1 MTNDV
6 RVNWAGNLTYS
17 AGAVVRPSTPQELS
31 DLVGGADKVKA
42 LGSRHSFCDV
52 ADTTGTHVLLDAY
65 DDGRP
70 AVVVDPDSG
79 VASLHAGL
87 LYGQAGTALLEQGRA
102 LRTMASLPH
111 ISLAGAIATATH
123 GSGDTNGCLASDVV
137 GLEIVTADGEART
150 LRRGDADFP
159 GAVVGL
165 GALGVVT
172 RVEMATDP
180 AFEVSQD
187 VVVDLPWEALLAD
200 LDTVTGSAYSVS
212 SFTLWDEATVSQV
225 WLKSR
230 ADGPAVREGRDPAAG
245 SVRPLR
251 PARDILLDLGARD
264 AAGPMHP
271 LPGEDPAACTV
282 QGGVPGPAHERLPH
296 FRAEHTP
303 STGAEL
309 QSEYL
314 VPRERAAE
322 AIGAM
327 RGLGPKMAPLLFAS
341 EIRTVAGD
349 DLWLSP
355 FDGDTLALHFTWRPD
370 ADAVRAVLHDMEDVL
385 LPLGAR
391 PHWGKIFV
399 APPAEVAAMF
409 PRFDDF
415 AALAGRLDP
424 RGKFRGGYLMEI
436 LPA

>member
-1 MTNDV
+1 MSNDV
-6 RVNWAGNLTYS
+6 RTNWAGNLTYS
-17 AGAVVRPSTPQELS
+17 AGAVARPGTPEELA
-31 DLVGGADKVKA
+31 DLVGGSDRIKA

-52 ADTTGTHVLLDAY
+52 ADTTGTHVLLDVY

-70 AVVVDPDSG
+70 AVVVDAATG
-79 VASLHAGL
+79 VASLRAGL
-87 LYGQAGTALLEQGRA
+87 LYGQAGTALLERGRA

-123 GSGDTNGCLASDVV
+123 GSGDANGCLASDVV

-187 VVVDLPWEALLAD
+187 VVVDLPWEALLTD
-200 LDTVTGSAYSVS
+200 LEAVTGAAYSVS
-212 SFTLWDEATVSQV
+212 AFTLWDEDAVSQV

-230 ADGPAVREGRDPAAG
+230 VAG
-245 SVRPLR
+245 SSDGQAGDATGERRR
-251 PARDILLDLGARD
+251 PARDVLLDLGARD
-264 AAGPMHP
+264 APGPMHP
-271 LPGEDPAACTV
+271 LAGEDPAASTV

-296 FRAEHTP
+296 FRAEHKP

-314 VPRERAAE
+314 VPREHAAE
-322 AIGAM
+322 AIEAM
-327 RGLGPKMAPLLFAS
+327 RELGPKVAPLLFAS

-355 FDGDTLALHFTWRPD
+355 FDGATLALHFTWKPD
-370 ADAVRAVLHDMEDVL
+370 DDAVRAVLHDLEAAL
-385 LPLGAR
+385 LPWGAR

-399 APPAEVAAMF
+399 AKPAELAAMY

-415 AALAGRLDP
+415 AALAQRLDP
-424 RGKFRGGYLMEI
+424 RGKFRGGYLTEI

>member
-1 MTNDV
+1 MSNDV
-6 RVNWAGNLTYS
+6 SVNWAGNLTYS
-17 AGAVVRPSTPQELS
+17 ASAVARPGTPQELS
-31 DLVGGADKVKA
+31 DLIRGTDRVKA

-70 AVVVDPDSG
+70 AVVVDPGSG
-79 VASLHAGL
+79 VASLRAGL
-87 LYGQAGTALLEQGRA
+87 LYGQAGAALLGQGRA

-123 GSGDTNGCLASDVV
+123 GSGDANGCLASDVV
-137 GLEIVTADGEART
+137 GLEIVTADGGTRT

-172 RVEMATDP
+172 RVEMATDA
-180 AFEVSQD
+180 AFQVSQD
-187 VVVDLPWEALLAD
+187 VVVDLPWEALLTD
-200 LDTVTGSAYSVS
+200 LDAITGAAYSVS
-212 SFTLWDEATVSQV
+212 AFTRWGDDTVSQV

-230 ADGPAVREGRDPAAG
+230 VDDPSHRPGGDATTGAGR
-245 SVRPLR
+245 R
-251 PARDILLDLGARD
+251 PAREVLLDLGARD
-264 AAGPMHP
+264 APGPMHP
-271 LPGEDPAACTV
+271 LAGEDPAASTV
-282 QGGVPGPAHERLPH
+282 QGGVAGPAHERLPH

-322 AIGAM
+322 AIDAM
-327 RGLGPKMAPLLFAS
+327 RGLGAKVRPLLFAG

-355 FDGDTLALHFTWRPD
+355 FDGDTLALHFTWKPD
-370 ADAVRAVLHDMEDVL
+370 GDAVRAVLRDLEAAL

-399 APPAEVAAMF
+399 ASPSDVAAMF
-409 PRFDDF
+409 PRFADF
-415 AALAGRLDP
+415 AALANRMDP
-424 RGKFRGGYLMEI
+424 QGKFRGGYLTRL

>member
-1 MTNDV
+1 MRNDV
-6 RVNWAGNLTYS
+6 SVNWAGNLTYS
-17 AGAVVRPSTPQELS
+17 ASAVARPGTPDELAEII
-31 DLVGGADKVKA
+31 GGSGRVKA

-70 AVVVDPDSG
+70 AVVVDPVTG
-79 VASLHAGL
+79 VASLRAGL
-87 LYGQAGTALLEQGRA
+87 LYGQAGDALLEQGRA

-111 ISLAGAIATATH
+111 ISLAGAVATATH

-137 GLEIVTADGEART
+137 GLELVTADGASRT

-159 GAVVGL
+159 GAVVAL

-172 RVEMATDP
+172 RVETATDP
-180 AFEVSQD
+180 AFEVRQD
-187 VVVDLPWEALLAD
+187 VVVDLPWDALLAE
-200 LDTVTGSAYSVS
+200 LDTITGSAYSVS
-212 SFTLWDEATVSQV
+212 AFTRWGEDSVSQV

-230 ADGPAVREGRDPAAG
+230 ADGSSSRDTG
-245 SVRPLR
+245 SGDGGQARR
-251 PARDILLDLGARD
+251 SARDLLLGLGARD
-264 AAGPMHP
+264 APGPMHP
-271 LPGEDPAACTV
+271 LAGEDPAASTV
-282 QGGVPGPAHERLPH
+282 QGGVPGPAHQRLPH

-314 VPRERAAE
+314 VPREHAAE
-322 AIGAM
+322 AIRAV
-327 RGLGPKMAPLLFAS
+327 RGLGRTVAPLLLAG

-370 ADAVRAVLHDMEDVL
+370 IDAVRTVLRDLEAAL

-399 APPAEVAAMF
+399 ATPGEVAAMF
-409 PRFDDF
+409 PRFADF
-415 AALAGRLDP
+415 AALANRLDP
-424 RGKFRGGYLMEI
+424 RGKFRGGYLDDI

>member
-1 MTNDV
+1 MAVINDV
-6 RVNWAGNLTYS
+6 GVNWAGNLTY
-17 AGAVVRPSTPQELS
+17 AARAVARPSTPQELS
-31 DLVGGADKVKA
+31 DLVGGSGQVKA

-52 ADTTGTHVLLDAY
+52 ADTTGTHILLDAY

-70 AVVVDPDSG
+70 AVVVDPATG

-87 LYGQAGTALLEQGRA
+87 LYGQAGAALLEQGRA

-123 GSGDTNGCLASDVV
+123 GSGDENGCLASDVV
-137 GLEIVTADGEART
+137 GLELVTADGVGRT

-187 VVVDLPWEALLAD
+187 VVVGLPWEALLGD
-200 LDTVTGSAYSVS
+200 LDAITGAAYSVS
-212 SFTLWDEATVSQV
+212 VFTCWIEDTVPQI

-230 ADGPAVREGRDPAAG
+230 AADRSWQAPGAGTGSAGP
-245 SVRPLR
+245 S
-251 PARDILLDLGARD
+251 ARDVLLALGARD
-264 AAGPMHP
+264 APGPMHP
-271 LPGEDPAACTV
+271 LAGENPDACTV

-303 STGAEL
+303 SSGAEL

-314 VPRERAAE
+314 VPRAHAAA
-322 AIGAM
+322 AIEAM
-327 RGLGPKMAPLLFAS
+327 RELGPTVAPLMFAG
-341 EIRTVAGD
+341 EIRTIAGD

-355 FDGDTLALHFTWRPD
+355 FDGDTLALHFTWKQD
-370 ADAVRAVLHDMEDVL
+370 ADAVRSVLHDVEAAL
-385 LPLGAR
+385 FPLGAR
-391 PHWGKIFV
+391 PHWGKIFAAAPGDV
-399 APPAEVAAMF
+399 ATMF
-409 PRFDDF
+409 PRFADF
-415 AALAGRLDP
+415 AALAERLDP
-424 RGKFRGGYLMEI
+424 CGRFRGGYLGEV
-436 LPA
+436 LRA

>member
-1 MTNDV
+1 MSNDV

-17 AGAVVRPSTPQELS
+17 AGAVARPSTPQELS
-31 DLVGGADKVKA
+31 ELVAGADRVKA

-70 AVVVDPDSG
+70 AVAVDPGSG
-79 VASLHAGL
+79 VASLRAGL
-87 LYGQAGTALLEQGRA
+87 LYGQAGAALLDQGRA

-111 ISLAGAIATATH
+111 ISLAGAVATATH
-123 GSGDTNGCLASDVV
+123 GSGDTNGCLARDVV
-137 GLEIVTADGEART
+137 GVEIVTADGGTRT
-150 LRRGDADFP
+150 FRRGDADFP
-159 GAVVGL
+159 GAVVAL

-187 VVVDLPWEALLAD
+187 VVVDLPWEALLGD
-200 LDTVTGSAYSVS
+200 LDAVTGAAYSVS
-212 SFTLWDEATVSQV
+212 AFTLWGEDTVSQV

-230 ADGPAVREGRDPAAG
+230 AGDAAHSYGADAAG
-245 SVRPLR
+245 VSRWS
-251 PARDILLDLGARD
+251 AREVLLDLGARD
-264 AAGPMHP
+264 APGPMHP
-271 LPGEDPAACTV
+271 LAGEDPAASTV
-282 QGGVPGPAHERLPH
+282 QGGVAGPAHERLPH
-296 FRAEHTP
+296 FRAEHKP

-314 VPRERAAE
+314 VPRERAAD
-322 AIGAM
+322 AIEAM
-327 RGLGPKMAPLLFAS
+327 RGLGAAVRPLLFAS

-355 FDGDTLALHFTWRPD
+355 FDGDTLALHFTWKPH
-370 ADAVRAVLHDMEDVL
+370 ADAVRAVLHDLEDAL

-399 APPAEVAAMF
+399 ASPRDVAAMF
-409 PRFDDF
+409 PRFADF
-415 AALAGRLDP
+415 AALADRLDP
-424 RGKFRGGYLMEI
+424 HGKFRGGYVTEI
-436 LPA
+436 LSA

>member
-1 MTNDV
+1 M
-6 RVNWAGNLTYS
+6 NWAGNLTYS
-17 AGAVVRPSTPQELS
+17 AAAVARPGTPEELAE
-31 DLVGGADKVKA
+31 LVAGADRVKA
-42 LGSRHSFCDV
+42 LGSRHSFCDI

-70 AVVVDPDSG
+70 AAVVDPVTG
-79 VASLHAGL
+79 VASLRAGL
-87 LYGQAGTALLEQGRA
+87 LYGQAAVALLDHGRA

-111 ISLAGAIATATH
+111 ISLAGAVATATH

-137 GLEIVTADGEART
+137 GLELVSADGATRT

-180 AFEVSQD
+180 AFEVRQD
-187 VVVDLPWEALLAD
+187 VVVGLPWEALLAN
-200 LDTVTGSAYSVS
+200 LDAITGAAYSVS
-212 SFTLWDEATVSQV
+212 AFTRWGEDTVSQV
-225 WLKSR
+225 WSKSR
-230 ADGPAVREGRDPAAG
+230 VDAASRRRAQDGAG
-245 SVRPLR
+245 SGRQTGR
-251 PARDILLDLGARD
+251 PAREVLLGLGAKD
-264 AAGPMHP
+264 APGPMHM
-271 LPGEDPAACTV
+271 LAGEDPAACTA

-296 FRAEHTP
+296 FRAEHKP

-322 AIGAM
+322 AIEAM
-327 RGLGPKMAPLLFAS
+327 RGLGPKVAPLLLVG

-355 FDGDTLALHFTWRPD
+355 FDGDTVALHFTWRRD
-370 ADAVRAVLHDMEDVL
+370 TDAVRAVLREVEAVL

-399 APPAEVAAMF
+399 ASPADVAAMF
-409 PRFDDF
+409 PRFEDF
-415 AALAGRLDP
+415 ADLANRLDP
-424 RGKFRGGYLMEI
+424 TGTFRGGYLTDV
-436 LPA
+436 LPVV